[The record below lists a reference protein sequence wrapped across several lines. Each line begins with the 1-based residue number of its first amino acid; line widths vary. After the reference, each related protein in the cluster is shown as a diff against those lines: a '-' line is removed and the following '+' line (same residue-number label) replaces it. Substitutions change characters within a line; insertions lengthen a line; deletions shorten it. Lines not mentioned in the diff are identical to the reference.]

1 MSSYV
6 LCGVLQ
12 KLLRENELADKELI
26 KIRKQF
32 EESSTLASKVH
43 IELPIVCMIST
54 AEPTAFFTSWI
65 SACSQGDS
73 K

>member
-1 MSSYV
+1 MLLL
-6 LCGVLQ
+6 LCRHHNH
-12 KLLRENELADKELI
+12 KLRSCDDGLATSDQEKGT
-26 KIRKQF
+26 KKQF
-32 EESSTLASKVH
+32 NINITLDSKAQ

-65 SACSQGDS
+65 SAW